1 MRGHLKA
8 FGSYAAG
15 LYLPTGDMDLV
26 FLTRDY
32 RPNRVPDKQ
41 EVQSSLFF
49 FSRLLRRQIAQPG
62 TVITISRSKVP
73 IVKFVDATSG
83 LKVDLCFDNDTGV
96 NAIDTFQRWKE
107 EFPVMPILVSIV
119 KQFLMIRGLND
130 VANGGLGGFSTICL
144 VTSLLQMYPHHQ
156 VENCSAVNL
165 GELLLEFFNLYGHVL
180 DRDSVVIR
188 LDPPGYLDKVTK
200 PRCLRLL
207 ANMVIGG
214 LRALQR

>member
-1 MRGHLKA
+1 MRGRLEA

-26 FLTRDY
+26 FFTRDY

-41 EVQSSLFF
+41 DVQSALFF
-49 FSRLLRRQIAQPG
+49 FARHLRRQIAKPG
-62 TVITISRSKVP
+62 TVIPISRSKVP
-73 IVKFVDATSG
+73 IVKFVDAISD

-96 NAIDTFQRWKE
+96 NAIETFQKWKQ
-107 EFPVMPILVSIV
+107 EFPVMPILVSII

-144 VTSLLQMYPHHQ
+144 VTSLLQMYPHQHAG
-156 VENCSAVNL
+156 CPTSTNL
-165 GELLLEFFNLYGHVL
+165 GELLLEFFNLYGYIL

-188 LDPPGYLDKVTK
+188 LDPPGYMDKVIEIL
-200 PRCLRLL
+200 P
-207 ANMVIGG
+207 
-214 LRALQR
+214 